1 MLVERGLLAEQAR
14 QVLDQFDVPNR
25 LQHVRRY
32 VWRDGTLRFV
42 VHDAPPRPPNV
53 CYQLEARWP
62 RAVLR
67 RESAANGLERSASPV
82 VEGRWVRGT
91 TGYLLRVGIDLAVPS
106 AIYIRSGRMQSFVP
120 FAGRPARD
128 VEQAIQN
135 DLAAY
140 VSFFLRTYPTVPE
153 ARAADARRLPPTN
166 D

>member
-1 MLVERGLLAEQAR
+1 
-14 QVLDQFDVPNR
+14 
-25 LQHVRRY
+25 
-32 VWRDGTLRFV
+32 
-42 VHDAPPRPPNV
+42 
-53 CYQLEARWP
+53 
-62 RAVLR
+62 VLR
-67 RESAANGLERSASPV
+67 RELATDALERSASPV

-106 AIYIRSGRMQSFVP
+106 AIYIRSGRVHFFVP

-140 VSFFLRTYPTVPE
+140 VNFFLRTYPTVPE
-153 ARAADARRLPPTN
+153 ARAADARRLPRTT